1 MNVIRT
7 EIPDVL
13 VIEPTVHRD
22 PRGYFLET
30 WHAGRYAEAGL
41 PSAWAQDN
49 VSRSTKGVLRGL
61 HIQNPRPQGKL
72 VTVLYGTVW
81 DVAVDIRRGSPTF
94 GRWTAAELGGDTLR
108 QFWVPAGCAHGF
120 VVLSDDVIFGYKCT
134 DRYDRDAEFGVR
146 WDDPDIG
153 IEWPV
158 SAPLLSEKDAALP
171 ALRDIDPERLVPFG
185 SGSAD
190 R

>member
-1 MNVIRT
+1 MNVIQT
-7 EIPDVL
+7 EIPGVL
-13 VIEPTVHRD
+13 VIEPLVHRD

-30 WHAGRYAEAGL
+30 WRDDRYASAGL

-49 VSRSTKGVLRGL
+49 VSRSSMGVLRGL
-61 HIQNPRPQGKL
+61 HVQNPHPQGKL
-72 VTVLYGTVW
+72 VTVLAGKVW

-94 GRWTAAELGGDTLR
+94 GRWAGVQLDGDSMR

-120 VVLSDDVIFGYKCT
+120 VVLSEDVIFSYKCT
-134 DRYDRDAEFGVR
+134 DRYDRDSEFGVR

-158 SAPLLSEKDAALP
+158 DAPVLSEKDAALP
-171 ALRDIDPERLVPFG
+171 LLRDIKPERLIPFDG
-185 SGSAD
+185 Q
-190 R
+190 